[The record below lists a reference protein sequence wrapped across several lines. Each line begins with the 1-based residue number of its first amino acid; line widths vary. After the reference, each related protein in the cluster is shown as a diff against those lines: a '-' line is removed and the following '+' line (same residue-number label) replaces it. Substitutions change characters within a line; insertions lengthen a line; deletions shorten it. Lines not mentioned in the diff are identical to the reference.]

1 MKGVGAPP
9 AGDISSSPGLSS
21 LDPVG
26 FGTGRARTGRTQ
38 AAPPAEPSPPYLA
51 CPKAYQAG
59 EGIRG
64 REGEWLGRGV
74 GWGMVQSFRVPW
86 QVPGQPNHGQPT
98 NLTIL

>member
-9 AGDISSSPGLSS
+9 AGDTSSSPGLSS

-26 FGTGRARTGRTQ
+26 FGTGRARTGV
-38 AAPPAEPSPPYLA
+38 AEPSPPYL
-51 CPKAYQAG
+51 
-59 EGIRG
+59 EGTTD
-64 REGEWLGRGV
+64 REEECLGPRV

-86 QVPGQPNHGQPT
+86 QVPGEPNHGQPT